1 MLKIIQTSFVLRNC
15 KFPIDMYKVR
25 KSEYESL
32 FLPAGVN
39 GSRRPCESCRC
50 KDGLLSRTLLL
61 LLLVLVLLLLS
72 TGKHADTGVGAA
84 VELDLDES

>member
-1 MLKIIQTSFVLRNC
+1 VILV
-15 KFPIDMYKVR
+15 
-25 KSEYESL
+25 SERTHIEDN
-32 FLPAGVN
+32 LPAGVR
-39 GSRRPCESCRC
+39 GSRRPCGSCRC

-61 LLLVLVLLLLS
+61 MLLALLLLLLS